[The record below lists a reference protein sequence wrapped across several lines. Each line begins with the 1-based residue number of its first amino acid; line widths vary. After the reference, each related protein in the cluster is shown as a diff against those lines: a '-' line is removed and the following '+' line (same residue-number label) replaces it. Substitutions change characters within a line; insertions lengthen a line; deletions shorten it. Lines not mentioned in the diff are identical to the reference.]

1 MNNDNISQ
9 IIFNKCKALNLIV
22 DKEDEEVLRKLLE
35 VYCYNNTT
43 RNYLILIYTKH
54 ILTNNI
60 RKNVTKWLSI
70 ALYNDNNSN
79 YKFTNVIA
87 GYISNKYNI
96 EKYDVLDRLASTD
109 MGDFF
114 NDYFYVKSALIALE
128 QDTFDEYLEVFSRQ
142 INKYIKQ
149 YRVNNFMNEPIKN
162 KKTEKFFTSD
172 PDKILSEIKNKR
184 YYLYYILTKIDDKF
198 CIVYV
203 GSGNMKRIINNRQ
216 GEFVRTYV
224 ENIPL
229 SDKNIY
235 IVPIKSYTLEY
246 ARHIEYKQIEWF
258 RENGY
263 SLANVIGYN
272 YIKGKL
278 LTDLE
283 TQNKLLCENKVT
295 IADLYKYKINKIPSE
310 KFKYVDGDFSSYI
323 IE

>member
-22 DKEDEEVLRKLLE
+22 DKEDGKVLRKLLE

-114 NDYFYVKSALIALE
+114 NDYFYVKSSLIALE
-128 QDTFDEYLEVFSRQ
+128 QNTFDKYLEVFSQR
-142 INKYIKQ
+142 INNYIKQ
-149 YRVNNFMNEPIKN
+149 YKIDNFMEEPIKN
-162 KKTEKFFTSD
+162 KKIENFFSKD
-172 PDKILSEIKNKR
+172 PNDILLQIGNKK
-184 YYLYYILTKIDDKF
+184 YYLYYILTKIDNKF
-198 CIVYV
+198 YIIYV
-203 GSGNMKRIINNRQ
+203 GSGDMRRITNNRNR
-216 GEFVRTYV
+216 EFIRTYV
-224 ENIPL
+224 ESIPS

-246 ARHIEYKQIEWF
+246 ARHIEYKQITWF
-258 RENGY
+258 RKNGY
-263 SLANVIGYN
+263 ALANIIGYN
-272 YIKGKL
+272 YIAGNL

-283 TQNKLLCENKVT
+283 TQNKLLTKHK
-295 IADLYKYKINKIPSE
+295 IAISDLYRYKIERIQFE
-310 KFKYVDGDFSSYI
+310 KFKCVDGNFDNYLI
-323 IE
+323 K